1 MVNVSS
7 ASVNVMTNCDNCG
20 NKLALIETGTL
31 IISTCLVCAVEFN
44 DVQEITKDGRIKE
57 T

>member
-7 ASVNVMTNCDNCG
+7 VGVNVMTNCDNCG
-20 NKLALIETGTL
+20 NKLALRETGTL

-44 DVQEITKDGRIKE
+44 DVQEITKEGRIKE
-57 T
+57 S